1 MLSRISSFVFGEP
14 ISGELPKRVREEIAE
29 RQNQSERLISWVLL
43 VLVIF
48 FGSLWWIA
56 PRNESIAG
64 FQPVPW
70 AIGGYFVFTLIRLVL
85 SYRVRLPAW
94 FLSISVLADMA
105 LLMVMIWSFHIQYDQ
120 PPSFYLKAPTLMY
133 VFIFIALRALRFTVQ
148 YVLLAGAS
156 AIVGWSIMM
165 YFAIKTDLTMTM
177 VTRDYVE
184 YLTTNSILIGA
195 EVDKMVSM
203 GLVTIVLALVV
214 IRARRFV
221 FQAIREH
228 AAAEDL
234 SRFVSKEVASRVT
247 SADSRI
253 EPGDGEY
260 RHATLVFTDIE
271 GFSTVSEKMTAQ
283 ELATTLNEYFAAVTS
298 AIDQFG
304 GVITQYQGDAMLITF
319 NAVKDD
325 PDHELNAVKTAIMI
339 DKISRSRTFN
349 GATMRT
355 RCGINTGEASVGAVG
370 ADTMLS
376 FTVHGDD
383 VNLAARLEQLNKS
396 HGTYVMMSEATYDV
410 VKDQFPCDFICEQT
424 VRGRETPVKVYS
436 PVGNQIAAPKSNL

>member
-1 MLSRISSFVFGEP
+1 MLTKVSNFVFGEP
-14 ISGELPKRVREEIAE
+14 ITGELPERVRNEITE
-29 RQNQSERLISWVLL
+29 RQNSSERLISWVLFI
-43 VLVIF
+43 LVIF

-56 PRNESIAG
+56 PKNESIAG

-70 AIGGYFVFTLIRLVL
+70 TIGGYFAFTLIRLVL
-85 SYRVRLPAW
+85 SYKVRLPGW
-94 FLSISVLADMA
+94 FLSLSVLADMT

-133 VFIFIALRALRFTVQ
+133 VFIFIALRALRFEVQ

-156 AIVGWSIMM
+156 AIAGWSILM
-165 YFAIKTDLTMTM
+165 YFAIKTDVAMTM
-177 VTRDYVE
+177 VTRDYIE

-195 EVDKMVSM
+195 EIDKMVSM

-214 IRARRFV
+214 IRARRLV
-221 FQAIREH
+221 FHAIREH
-228 AAAEDL
+228 AAAQDL
-234 SRFVSKEVASRVT
+234 SRFVSKEVANRVT
-247 SADSRI
+247 SADRQI
-253 EPGDGEY
+253 EPGDGEN

-283 ELATTLNEYFAAVTS
+283 ELATTLNDYFAAMTT

-325 PDHELNAVKTAIMI
+325 PEHELNAVKTAIMI

-349 GATMRT
+349 GASMRT
-355 RCGINTGEASVGAVG
+355 RCGINTGDASVGAVG

-383 VNLAARLEQLNKS
+383 VNLAARLEQLNKN
-396 HGTYVMMSEATYDV
+396 HGTYVMLSESTYDAV
-410 VKDQFPCDFICEQT
+410 RDYYQCDFICEQT

-436 PVGNQIAAPKSNL
+436 PTGQNKSQ

>member
-1 MLSRISSFVFGEP
+1 MLTKISNFVFGEP
-14 ISGELPKRVREEIAE
+14 ITDELPERVRNEITE
-29 RQNQSERLISWVLL
+29 RQNSSERLISWVLFI
-43 VLVIF
+43 LVIF
-48 FGSLWWIA
+48 FGTLWWIA
-56 PRNESIAG
+56 PKNESIAG

-70 AIGGYFVFTLIRLVL
+70 TIGGYFVFTLIRLVL
-85 SYRVRLPAW
+85 SYKVRLPGW
-94 FLSISVLADMA
+94 FLSVSVLADMT

-133 VFIFIALRALRFTVQ
+133 VFIFIALRALRFEVQ

-156 AIVGWSIMM
+156 AIAGWTILM
-165 YFAIKTDLTMTM
+165 YFAIKTDLAMTM

-195 EVDKMVSM
+195 EIDKMVSM

-214 IRARRFV
+214 VRARRLV
-221 FQAIREH
+221 FHAIREH
-228 AAAEDL
+228 AAAQDL

-247 SADSRI
+247 SADRQVQ
-253 EPGDGEY
+253 PGDGEF
-260 RHATLVFTDIE
+260 RRATIVFTDIE
-271 GFSTVSEKMTAQ
+271 GFSTISEKMTAQ
-283 ELATTLNEYFAAVTS
+283 ELATTFNDYFVAITS

-325 PDHELNAVKTAIMI
+325 PEHELNAVKTSLMI
-339 DKISRSRTFN
+339 DKICRNQTFQ
-349 GATMRT
+349 GAPMRT
-355 RCGINTGEASVGAVG
+355 RCGINTGDASVGAVG
-370 ADTMLS
+370 TDTMLS

-383 VNLAARLEQLNKS
+383 VNIAARLEQLNKS
-396 HGTYVMMSEATYDV
+396 HGTYVMMGEATYEA

-436 PVGNQIAAPKSNL
+436 PTGAKPASIG

>member
-1 MLSRISSFVFGEP
+1 MLSKVSNFVFGEP
-14 ISGELPKRVREEIAE
+14 ISGELPERVREEITE

-43 VLVIF
+43 VLVVF
-48 FGSLWWIA
+48 FGTLWWIA
-56 PRNESIAG
+56 PKNESIAG

-70 AIGGYFVFTLIRLVL
+70 TIGGYFAFTLLRLVL
-85 SYRVRLPAW
+85 SYRVRLPGW
-94 FLSISVLADMA
+94 FLSISVLADMT

-133 VFIFIALRALRFTVQ
+133 VFIFIALRALRFEVQ

-156 AIVGWSIMM
+156 AITGWSIMM

-184 YLTTNSILIGA
+184 YLTTNSILVGA

-228 AAAEDL
+228 AAAQDL

-247 SADSRI
+247 SADRQI

-260 RHATLVFTDIE
+260 RRSTLVFTDIE

-325 PDHELNAVKTAIMI
+325 PDHEMNAVKTAIMI

-436 PVGNQIAAPKSNL
+436 PNGKAIAAPKANP

>member
-1 MLSRISSFVFGEP
+1 MLSNVSNFVFGEP
-14 ISGELPKRVREEIAE
+14 IIGELPERVRNEICAK
-29 RQNQSERLISWVLL
+29 QDASERLISWVLL

-48 FGSLWWIA
+48 FGSLWLIA
-56 PRNESIAG
+56 PKNESIAG

-70 AIGGYFVFTLIRLVL
+70 SIGGYFVFTLLRLVL
-85 SYRVRLPAW
+85 SYKVRLPGW
-94 FLSISVLADMA
+94 FLSLSVLADMT

-133 VFIFIALRALRFTVQ
+133 VFIFIALRALRFEVQ

-156 AIVGWSIMM
+156 AIAGWSIMM

-221 FQAIREH
+221 FHAIREH
-228 AAAEDL
+228 AAAQDL
-234 SRFVSKEVASRVT
+234 SRFVSKEVANRVT
-247 SADSRI
+247 SADRQI
-253 EPGDGEY
+253 EPGDGEN

-271 GFSTVSEKMTAQ
+271 GFSTVSERMTAQ
-283 ELATTLNEYFAAVTS
+283 ELATTLNDYFAAVTS

-325 PDHELNAVKTAIMI
+325 PEHELNAVKTAIMI

-355 RCGINTGEASVGAVG
+355 RCGINTGDASVGAVG

-383 VNLAARLEQLNKS
+383 VNLAARLEQLNKNY
-396 HGTYVMMSEATYDV
+396 GTYVMMSEATYDAV
-410 VKDQFPCDFICEQT
+410 RDHFTCDFICEQT

-436 PVGNQIAAPKSNL
+436 PAKPEQQY

>member
-1 MLSRISSFVFGEP
+1 MLTKISNFVFGEP
-14 ISGELPKRVREEIAE
+14 ITGELPERVRNEITE
-29 RQNQSERLISWVLL
+29 RQNSSERLISWVLFI
-43 VLVIF
+43 LVIF
-48 FGSLWWIA
+48 FGTLWWIA

-70 AIGGYFVFTLIRLVL
+70 TIGGYFVFTLIRLVL
-85 SYRVRLPAW
+85 SYKVRLPGW
-94 FLSISVLADMA
+94 FLSLSVLADMT

-133 VFIFIALRALRFTVQ
+133 VFIFIALRALRFEVQ

-156 AIVGWSIMM
+156 AIAGWTILM
-165 YFAIKTDLTMTM
+165 YFAIKTDVTMTM

-195 EVDKMVSM
+195 EIDKMVSM

-214 IRARRFV
+214 VRARRLV

-228 AAAEDL
+228 AAAQDL

-247 SADSRI
+247 SADRQI
-253 EPGDGEY
+253 EPGDGENRY
-260 RHATLVFTDIE
+260 ATLMFTDIE

-283 ELATTLNEYFAAVTS
+283 ELATTLNDYFAAMTT

-325 PDHELNAVKTAIMI
+325 PEHEMNAVKTAMMI
-339 DKISRSRTFN
+339 DKISRSRMFN
-349 GATMRT
+349 GVAMRT
-355 RCGINTGEASVGAVG
+355 RCGINTGDASVGAVG

-396 HGTYVMMSEATYDV
+396 HGTYVMISEATYDA
-410 VKDQFPCDFICEQT
+410 VKDQFSCDFICEQT

-436 PVGNQIAAPKSNL
+436 PINPKRLL

>member
-1 MLSRISSFVFGEP
+1 
-14 ISGELPKRVREEIAE
+14 
-29 RQNQSERLISWVLL
+29 
-43 VLVIF
+43 
-48 FGSLWWIA
+48 
-56 PRNESIAG
+56 
-64 FQPVPW
+64 
-70 AIGGYFVFTLIRLVL
+70 
-85 SYRVRLPAW
+85 
-94 FLSISVLADMA
+94 
-105 LLMVMIWSFHIQYDQ
+105 
-120 PPSFYLKAPTLMY
+120 
-133 VFIFIALRALRFTVQ
+133 
-148 YVLLAGAS
+148 
-156 AIVGWSIMM
+156 M

-184 YLTTNSILIGA
+184 YLTTNSILVGA

-214 IRARRFV
+214 VRARRFV
-221 FQAIREH
+221 FHAIREH
-228 AAAEDL
+228 AAAQDL
-234 SRFVSKEVASRVT
+234 SRFVSKEVANRVT
-247 SADSRI
+247 SADRQI
-253 EPGDGEY
+253 EPGDGEN

-271 GFSTVSEKMTAQ
+271 GFSTVSERMTAQ
-283 ELATTLNEYFAAVTS
+283 ELATTLNDYFAAVTS

-325 PDHELNAVKTAIMI
+325 PEHELNAVKTAIMI

-355 RCGINTGEASVGAVG
+355 RCGVNTGDASVGAVG

-383 VNLAARLEQLNKS
+383 VNLAARLEQLNKNY
-396 HGTYVMMSEATYDV
+396 GTYVMMSEATYDAV
-410 VKDQFPCDFICEQT
+410 RDHFACDFICEQT

-436 PVGNQIAAPKSNL
+436 PTGQGGQK